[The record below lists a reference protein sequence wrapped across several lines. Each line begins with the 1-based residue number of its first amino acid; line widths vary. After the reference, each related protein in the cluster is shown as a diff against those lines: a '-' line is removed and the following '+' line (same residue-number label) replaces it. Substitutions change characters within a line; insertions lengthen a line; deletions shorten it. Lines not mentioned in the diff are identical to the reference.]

1 MIADKKSDFY
11 IGCVRMRKPTNFDLS
26 PAPHASSYLRR
37 LIMDTHSDTDSD
49 RDSTDE
55 FTGSTSGGEGTSLSQ
70 DSVPSCS
77 KQARY
82 ACSFHPGE
90 SNPFD
95 WATASKKGPYYAYC
109 TLCSRNVSVAY
120 GGLKDLKKHEQTGVH
135 QSASKSVRG
144 SGSITTYFSQKPSPN
159 EKVL

>member
-1 MIADKKSDFY
+1 MIADKNSDFY

-26 PAPHASSYLRR
+26 PAPRASSYLRR

-77 KQARY
+77 KRARY

-95 WATASKKGPYYAYC
+95 WATMGGEQCQNVDILMAYEVTVDTFLWC
-109 TLCSRNVSVAY
+109 DFMSNLLEY
-120 GGLKDLKKHEQTGVH
+120 
-135 QSASKSVRG
+135 
-144 SGSITTYFSQKPSPN
+144 I
-159 EKVL
+159 